1 MKPVAIVIPWW
12 GVDLKGGAEQH
23 AYQVATRLADKG
35 YPIEV
40 LTTCCRSF
48 MEDWSVNHF
57 RKGVKEENGLKIRR
71 FLVDKRNSDS
81 FNQVNQVMLNLSK
94 KELKAGIFPLP
105 SSSTEI
111 FVKHNINSTQLVK
124 YLSKNVNNY
133 HAFIFIPYLY
143 GIVLNGLP
151 VVAQKAF
158 LQPCLHDEVY
168 AYLPQVENLFHQVKG
183 LLFISEGE
191 AETAYKLYGPGI
203 INKSVIAGAGVEI
216 NLKESYSFQKFI
228 NFDAEEETYILCLG
242 RRDST
247 KNTNL
252 LLNSYYLFKEKYP
265 NLKLKLVLAGI
276 GDLPTNLLTEGVVD
290 LGLVSEEQKLFLLK
304 NCLALFQPSQNES
317 YSRVIMEA
325 WFHKRPVAVHKNC
338 LATAIAVKAC
348 DGGYLAETQEEWA
361 SLFLHFT
368 QTPIEKFLDLGER
381 GYIYAQTNA
390 NWDNVIKNYEQK
402 LGLLKVQ
409 DTKSNHLLCFLKT
422 IQPKSIHQLLP
433 GIAYGDAVSNQAL
446 IIRDYLRNK
455 GFNSNIYANHID
467 PQVSHEVLS
476 LSKNK
481 IPRTADLIYHH
492 SIGDKLSFNCALEH
506 PSSKALIYHNITP
519 EDFFANYNPSVARL
533 LKQGRQELK
542 SLASHFPISV
552 GDSMYN
558 LLELKEYGFQDPQVL
573 PIIVDPQKWDIF
585 PDLEL
590 MHTLQDGKKNIIF
603 IGRIAPNKK
612 QDDLVRCFAEYL
624 TMDSNSRL
632 ILVGGCD
639 SNDIYYKLLV
649 ETIQQL
655 QISQYVIITGKVND
669 SQLLSYYRTAH
680 LYWSMSEHEG
690 FGVPLVEA
698 MWFDIPIL
706 AYKSS
711 AIPETLGKAG
721 LMFTTKEY
729 LVQIAA
735 LAKLLIYDDD
745 LNLKVIKA
753 QRERRNDFLF
763 ASIQTK
769 IDHLICKMQKFSAF
783 N

>member
-1 MKPVAIVIPWW
+1 MKPIAIIIPWW

-23 AYQVATRLADKG
+23 AYQVATRLAGKG

-48 MEDWSVNHF
+48 MEDWSVNHLK
-57 RKGVKEENGLKIRR
+57 KGVKEENGLKIRR
-71 FLVDKRNSDS
+71 FPVDKRNSDS
-81 FNQVNQVMLNLSK
+81 FNQVNQVMLKLSK
-94 KELKAGIFPLP
+94 KELKAGVSPLP
-105 SSSTEI
+105 LSSTEI

-168 AYLPQVENLFHQVKG
+168 AYLPQVENLFHQAKG

-203 INKSVIAGAGVEI
+203 INKSVIAGAGVEV
-216 NLKESYSFQKFI
+216 NLKENYSFQKLV
-228 NFDAEEETYILCLG
+228 NFDPEKETYILCLG

-252 LLNSYYLFKEKYP
+252 LLQSYNIFKEKYP
-265 NLKLKLVLAGI
+265 NLKLKLVLAGV
-276 GDLPTNLLTEGVVD
+276 GDLPINLLTQGIVD
-290 LGLVSEEQKLFLLK
+290 LGLVSEEEKSFLLK
-304 NCLALFQPSQNES
+304 HCLALFQPSQNES

-325 WFHKRPVAVHKNC
+325 WFYKRPVAAHKNC
-338 LATAIAVKAC
+338 LATAIAVSRC

-361 SLFLHFT
+361 DLFLQFT
-368 QTPIEKFLDLGER
+368 QIPKEKILDLGEN
-381 GYIYAQTNA
+381 GYLYAQANA
-390 NWDNVIKNYEQK
+390 DWDNVIKNYEKK
-402 LGLLKVQ
+402 LGLLTVADPKKH
-409 DTKSNHLLCFLKT
+409 DLLPFLKT
-422 IQPKSIHQLLP
+422 TQPKSIHQLLP
-433 GIAYGDAVSNQAL
+433 GIAYGDAVSNQAFV
-446 IIRDYLRNK
+446 IRDYLRDK
-455 GFNSNIYANHID
+455 GFKSDIYANHIA
-467 PQVSHEVLS
+467 PQISHEVFS
-476 LSKNK
+476 LSSNK
-481 IPRTADLIYHH
+481 IPKTAGLIYHQ
-492 SIGDKLSFNCALEH
+492 SIGDKLSFNCALEY
-506 PSSKALIYHNITP
+506 PNSKALIYHNITP
-519 EDFFANYNPSVARL
+519 ENFFANYNPSVAQL

-542 SLASHFPISV
+542 SLASHFSISV

-558 LLELKEYGFQDPQVL
+558 SLELEEYGFQDPQVL
-573 PIIVDPQKWDIF
+573 PIIVDPQKWDIS
-585 PDLEL
+585 PDPEL

-603 IGRIAPNKK
+603 VGRIAPNKK
-612 QDDLVRCFAEYL
+612 QDDLVRWFAEYF
-624 TMDSNSRL
+624 TIDSNSRL
-632 ILVGGCD
+632 ILVGGYD
-639 SNDIYYKLLV
+639 SNDIYYQLLLKA
-649 ETIQQL
+649 IKQL
-655 QISQYVIITGKVND
+655 QLSEYVIITGKIND

-680 LYWSMSEHEG
+680 LYLSMSEHEG

-698 MWFDIPIL
+698 MWFDIPVL

-711 AIPETLGKAG
+711 AIPETLGKGG
-721 LMFTTKEY
+721 LMFTTKED
-729 LVQIAA
+729 LVRVAA
-735 LAKLLIYDDD
+735 LAKFLIYDND
-745 LNLKVIKA
+745 LNSKLIKA

-769 IDHLICKMQKFSAF
+769 IDSLIHKMEKSFEF

>member
-1 MKPVAIVIPWW
+1 M
-12 GVDLKGGAEQH
+12 GVDLKGGAEQQ
-23 AYQVATRLADKG
+23 AYQVATRLANKG

-48 MEDWSVNHF
+48 MEDWSVNHLQ
-57 RKGVKEENGLKIRR
+57 KGAREENGLKIRR
-71 FLVDKRNSDS
+71 FPVDKRNSDS
-81 FNQVNQVMLNLSK
+81 FNQVNQMMLNLSK
-94 KELKAGIFPLP
+94 QDLKAGVSPLP
-105 SSSTEI
+105 LSITEI

-124 YLSKNVNNY
+124 YLSKNANNY

-168 AYLPQVENLFHQVKG
+168 AYLPQVENIFRQAKG

-191 AETAYKLYGPGI
+191 AETAYKLYGPSI
-203 INKSVIAGAGVEI
+203 INKSIIAGAGVEVD
-216 NLKESYSFQKFI
+216 LRESYSVQKFI
-228 NFDAEEETYILCLG
+228 DFDPEKEAYILCLG

-252 LLNSYYLFKEKYP
+252 LLNSYNLFKKKHP
-265 NLKLKLVLAGI
+265 NLKLKLVLAGV
-276 GDLPTNLLTEGVVD
+276 GDLPINLLTQGTVD
-290 LGLVSEEQKLFLLK
+290 LGLVSEEEKSFLLK
-304 NCLALFQPSQNES
+304 HCLALFQPSQNES

-338 LATAIAVKAC
+338 LATAIAVIRC
-348 DGGYLAETQEEWA
+348 DGGYLAGTQEEWA
-361 SLFLHFT
+361 DLFLQFT
-368 QTPIEKFLDLGER
+368 QISKEKILDLGEK

-402 LGLLKVQ
+402 LGLSKVQ
-409 DTKSNHLLCFLKT
+409 DTKSNYFLPLLKA
-422 IQPKSIHQLLP
+422 IQPQSIHQLLP
-433 GIAYGDAVSNQAL
+433 GIAYGDAVSNQAFV
-446 IIRDYLRNK
+446 IRDYLRNQ
-455 GFNSNIYANHID
+455 GFKSDIYANHID
-467 PQVSHEVLS
+467 PQISHEVLS
-476 LSKNK
+476 LSNNR
-481 IPRTADLIYHH
+481 IPKTAGLIYHQ
-492 SIGDKLSFNCALEH
+492 SIGDKISFNCVVEH
-506 PSSKALIYHNITP
+506 PNSKALIYHNITP
-519 EDFFANYNPSVARL
+519 ENFFANYNPSVTQL

-542 SLASHFPISV
+542 SLASYFSVSV

-558 LLELKEYGFQDPQVL
+558 SLELKEYGFQDPQVI
-573 PIIVDPQKWDIF
+573 PIIVDPKKWDIS
-585 PDLEL
+585 PDPAL
-590 MHTLQDGKKNIIF
+590 MYKLQDGKKNIIF
-603 IGRIAPNKK
+603 VGRIAPNKK
-612 QDDLVRCFAEYL
+612 QDDLVRCFVEYL

-632 ILVGGCD
+632 ILVGGYD
-639 SNDIYYKLLV
+639 SNDSYYQLLL

-655 QISQYVIITGKVND
+655 QISQYIIITGKVND

-698 MWFDIPIL
+698 MWFDVPIL

-721 LMFTTKEY
+721 LMFTTKEN
-729 LVQIAA
+729 LIQIAA
-735 LAKLLIYDDD
+735 LAKLLIYDDH
-745 LNLKVIKA
+745 LNSRMIKA
-753 QRERRNDFLF
+753 QRERRSDFLF

-769 IDHLICKMQKFSAF
+769 IDSLISKMQEFS
-783 N
+783 